1 MTGNEDQPAVG
12 QQRVRLWTSWLLVT
26 ILLGY
31 GVIQTAR
38 TAVNL
43 FTH

>member
-1 MTGNEDQPAVG
+1 MTGNEDQATAG
-12 QQRVRLWTSWLLVT
+12 RQRLRLWASWLLV
-26 ILLGY
+26 IVLLGY

-43 FTH
+43 FTR